1 MRKFKFIGI
10 ILALCLVIG
19 MMAGCAGT
27 PIQNRLMASDTF
39 NSIYEQYLNAYD
51 RQSGTT
57 QQKWKVDIDPLFA
70 EASAAMGAY
79 MAITDPSSSDATK
92 QLEIYKAAK
101 DQAVRLLFTYGI
113 EIKEE

>member
-101 DQAVRLLFTYGI
+101 DQAVRLLFTYSI